1 MIQTKISLKLELIS
15 LDNNFILDWY
25 ASHFITMNAHLPYNC
40 TLRDELVITHTLSST
55 WKVFWVS
62 CFVILVVLDS
72 QRNVVTWHI
81 ICTHIIIVFSESIA
95 TKKKELSSP
104 TERVPKLFPLS
115 HPELRYVDPKQKQI
129 FWVPCILLLRKHNS
143 VLRKNC

>member
-1 MIQTKISLKLELIS
+1 MQNLNLTFEIYLGIKFFKNTVCPFTQTKISLKLKFIS
-15 LDNNFILDWY
+15 LDKNVILDWY

-55 WKVFWVS
+55 WKVFLVS
-62 CFVILVVLDS
+62 SFIFLVVLDS

-81 ICTHIIIVFSESIA
+81 ICTHIIIVFSESMA

-115 HPELRYVDPKQKQI
+115 HPELRYVDPK
-129 FWVPCILLLRKHNS
+129 
-143 VLRKNC
+143 